1 VLTDKQLDETRRAAV
16 AQNIA
21 VQVRNAQSQVEM
33 NRVRIQAA
41 EKNLELAQRQLAAE
55 QKKNQLGVSSI
66 RFVLE
71 EQRRVSAAETSA
83 IQALINYTTALVR
96 YDQALGRTLRRNSVE
111 IQKQLMIAE

>member
-1 VLTDKQLDETRRAAV
+1 VPV
-16 AQNIA
+16 AECASESGNESVA
-21 VQVRNAQSQVEM
+21 
-33 NRVRIQAA
+33 IQAA

-83 IQALINYTTALVR
+83 IQSLINYTTALVR